1 MGLGLDTATQPAS
14 DSPGTAGRDL
24 SSRHVVIEP
33 ARGWPSV
40 NLGELIS
47 HRGLLLLLIWRDI
60 KSRYSQT
67 VLGAGWA
74 VLQPVLTMVVFTV
87 IFGRFARVPSD
98 GVPYPVF
105 SLAALVPWTYFS
117 SALAGSSNSL
127 VSSRSLLTKV
137 YFPRLAIPAAPVFA
151 GLLDFGIAFGVLLL
165 VTLGF
170 GIIPRVEALWM
181 VPLLLAIVSA
191 TALGAGCWLAAL
203 NVQYRDVRHLNP
215 FLLQIWMYAS
225 PIVYPLSIVPQEY
238 RLLYAL
244 NPLAGAVTGF
254 RSVLLGTAGPTLV
267 ELSLSLFAAL
277 VILVAGTMYFR
288 HTERLFADVA

>member
-1 MGLGLDTATQPAS
+1 
-14 DSPGTAGRDL
+14 
-24 SSRHVVIEP
+24 
-33 ARGWPSV
+33 
-40 NLGELIS
+40 
-47 HRGLLLLLIWRDI
+47 
-60 KSRYSQT
+60 
-67 VLGAGWA
+67 
-74 VLQPVLTMVVFTV
+74 VFTV